1 MRVGDEKALSMWEYR
16 EVTDR
21 KLEVGEKK
29 GFSRSEEEEEEEEK
43 EELAPRNGLLAGK

>member
-29 GFSRSEEEEEEEEK
+29 GFSRSEEEEEEEE
-43 EELAPRNGLLAGK
+43 LAPRNGLLAGK